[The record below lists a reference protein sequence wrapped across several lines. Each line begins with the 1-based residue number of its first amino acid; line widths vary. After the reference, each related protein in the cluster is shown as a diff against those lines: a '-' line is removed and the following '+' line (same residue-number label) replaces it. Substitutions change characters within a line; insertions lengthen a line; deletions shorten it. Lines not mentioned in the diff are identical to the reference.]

1 VLSGSGLRILQ
12 TLLLASSSFCKL
24 FSAVQSEVNLLLKS
38 ALFSTEPDS
47 PTLLLNR
54 ILYAKKSCC
63 AVSVD
68 AHYREILKLRKGF
81 FEFFSFI
88 FYSFHNHM
96 KPTGYAQSY
105 PQKFMYLDKK

>member
-1 VLSGSGLRILQ
+1 LDLISVLSGSGLRILQ

-54 ILYAKKSCC
+54 ILYDARKSCC

-81 FEFFSFI
+81 FYESLL
-88 FYSFHNHM
+88 FYFKRADMHH
-96 KPTGYAQSY
+96 YAQ
-105 PQKFMYLDKK
+105 KRG

>member
-1 VLSGSGLRILQ
+1 
-12 TLLLASSSFCKL
+12 KL

-54 ILYAKKSCC
+54 ILYARKSCC

-81 FEFFSFI
+81 FEENFCSNLFCATQALMLT
-88 FYSFHNHM
+88 FHIHE
-96 KPTGYAQSY
+96 QS
-105 PQKFMYLDKK
+105 